1 MASMVSTAG
10 LARASARRP
19 WSVVG
24 VWALVLVAA
33 IAAQG
38 ILGDSTTTEFNFTN
52 DPEAVRGLNLIEDSG
67 LRGGDPVRETVIV
80 RSDDNTVDDQAFR
93 ARVEETTAALRART
107 DLVLP
112 DSVVNYYEAQANG
125 APEAEG
131 LVSAD
136 RHTTLIPVAM
146 AGTID
151 EANERAADYLSVVA
165 DQGAEGF
172 EVITVGL
179 VSISE
184 ESNVVTEEDL
194 IRGESIGVVAAL
206 IILVVVF
213 GALVAAGLPLLLA
226 IASIAISIGA
236 TAVLG
241 RVWDLSFFI
250 TNMITMIGL
259 AVGVDYALF
268 VVERYREERR
278 HGLAKREAIA
288 VAGGTASR
296 AVLFSGATVVLALIG
311 MFLIPSS
318 IFRSLAAGA
327 ILVVVIAVLAT
338 LTLIPALLSL
348 LGDKID
354 WPRRR
359 RYDAAAVAA
368 QERYDHETIH
378 SGFWGRITRVVMAR
392 PIIAAVAAAALLVA
406 AAIPYFDI
414 NTGFAGI
421 ETFPESD
428 VKTGFTILDDEFS
441 AGRLSPVEIVV
452 DGARNDPETTA
463 AIDRLR
469 QGLAADT
476 YEVDGQPRPT
486 FAFVDE
492 PVWNPGTDQR
502 AADTVALVSATLSMN
517 VNDGSAYKAIDR
529 VRDDIV
535 PAAFGTAADR
545 ALVTGDT
552 AFNQDFFTLVDDY
565 TPIVFAFVLGL
576 SFLLLLFVFR
586 SVVIAVKAI
595 LLNLLSVGAAYGL
608 LVLVF
613 QKGFLV
619 DAFAFTRAPTI
630 EAWLPIFLFCV
641 LFGLS
646 MDYHVFLLSRI
657 KEHFDLTGRNAE
669 SVAVGLQSTA
679 RIITGAALIMVAVF
693 AGFASGRLI
702 FLEQM
707 GFGLAVAVLIDA
719 TIVRSILVPALMALL
734 GDWNWYLPRWLSWL
748 PNFGFEGR
756 PARTPMPAP
765 APAPSLEGAT
775 D

>member
-1 MASMVSTAG
+1 MASLVSTAG

-19 WSVVG
+19 WFVVG
-24 VWALVLVAA
+24 AWIATLVAA
-33 IAAQG
+33 IVIQG
-38 ILGDSTTTEFNFTN
+38 VLGDSTTTEFNFSN
-52 DPEAVRGLNLIEDSG
+52 NPEAVRGLNLIEDSG

-80 RSDDNTVDDQAFR
+80 RAEGTTVDDPAFQQ
-93 ARVEETTAALRART
+93 RVEQTAAALRART
-107 DLVLP
+107 DLIIP
-112 DSVVNYYEAQANG
+112 ESVVSYYEARAAG

-136 RHTTLIPVAM
+136 RRTTLIPVSLT
-146 AGTID
+146 GTID
-151 EANERAADYLSVVA
+151 EANERAGEYLSLV
-165 DQGAEGF
+165 DEQTGNGF
-172 EVITVGL
+172 EVLTVGL

-184 ESNVVTEEDL
+184 ESNVIAEEDL
-194 IRGESIGVVAAL
+194 IRGESIGIAAAL
-206 IILVVVF
+206 VILVVVF

-226 IASIAISIGA
+226 IASIAISFGL
-236 TAVLG
+236 TAILG
-241 RVWDLSFFI
+241 RVWELSFFI

-278 HGLAKREAIA
+278 HGLAKRDAIA

-296 AVLFSGATVVLALIG
+296 AVLFSGSTVVLALLG
-311 MFLIPSS
+311 MFLLPVT

-327 ILVVVIAVLAT
+327 ILVVVVAVFAT

-359 RYDAAAVAA
+359 TYDAAVVAA

-378 SGFWGRITRVVMAR
+378 AGFWGRITRVVMAR
-392 PIIAAVAAAALLVA
+392 PIIAAALAAGLLIA
-406 AAIPYFDI
+406 AAIPYLDI
-414 NTGFAGI
+414 NTGFAYI
-421 ETFPESD
+421 ETYPDSD
-428 VKTGFTILDDEFS
+428 VKTGFNILNEEFS
-441 AGRLSPVEIVV
+441 AGRLSPVEVAIE
-452 DGARNDPETTA
+452 GARNDPETTA

-469 QGLAADT
+469 QALAADT
-476 YEVDGQPRPT
+476 YTVNGEPRPT
-486 FAFVDE
+486 FDFVGE
-492 PVWNPGTDQR
+492 PVWNPGSEEHP
-502 AADTVALVSATLSMN
+502 ADTVALVTATLGM
-517 VNDGSAYKAIDR
+517 DGNADPAYQAIER
-529 VRDDIV
+529 VRDEIV
-535 PAAFGTAADR
+535 PAAFGGAADDV
-545 ALVTGDT
+545 LVTGDT
-552 AFNQDFFTLVDDY
+552 AFNQDFFSIVDEY

-576 SFLLLLFVFR
+576 SFLLLLLVFR
-586 SVVIAVKAI
+586 SIVVAVKAI
-595 LLNLLSVGAAYGL
+595 ILNLLSVGAAYGL

-613 QKGFLV
+613 QKGFLIDV
-619 DAFAFTRAPTI
+619 FGFQEAPTI

-657 KEHFDLTGRNAE
+657 KEHFDATGRNAE

-693 AGFASGRLI
+693 GGFASGRLI
-702 FLEQM
+702 FLQQM

-719 TIVRSILVPALMALL
+719 TIVRSILVPSLMALL
-734 GDWNWYLPRWLSWL
+734 GDRNWYLPRWLHWL
-748 PNFGFEGR
+748 PNLGVEGR
-756 PARTPMPAP
+756 PAPTPQPQ
-765 APAPSLEGAT
+765 PSLESAA